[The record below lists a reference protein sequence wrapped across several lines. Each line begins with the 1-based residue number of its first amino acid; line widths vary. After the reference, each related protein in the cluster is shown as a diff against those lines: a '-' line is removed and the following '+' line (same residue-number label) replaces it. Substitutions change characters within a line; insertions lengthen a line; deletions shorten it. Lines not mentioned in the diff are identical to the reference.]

1 MNHGYRVIFRPAA
14 KVLLSTE
21 SDENDIAEELK
32 KEIFEKDFF
41 TELELEDA
49 NIIGSD
55 QKTGSEF
62 KVTSSV
68 INYDS

>member
-32 KEIFEKDFF
+32 KEIFEPGLEKDFF

-49 NIIGSD
+49 NIW
-55 QKTGSEF
+55 TGMF
-62 KVTSSV
+62 KF
-68 INYDS
+68 

>member
-1 MNHGYRVIFRPAA
+1 MNHGYRLIFRPAA

-32 KEIFEKDFF
+32 KEIFEPGLEKDFF

-49 NIIGSD
+49 NIW
-55 QKTGSEF
+55 TGMF
-62 KVTSSV
+62 KF
-68 INYDS
+68 

>member
-1 MNHGYRVIFRPAA
+1 MNHGYRLIFRPAA

-32 KEIFEKDFF
+32 KEIFEPGLEKDFF

-49 NIIGSD
+49 NIW
-55 QKTGSEF
+55 TAMF
-62 KVTSSV
+62 KF
-68 INYDS
+68 